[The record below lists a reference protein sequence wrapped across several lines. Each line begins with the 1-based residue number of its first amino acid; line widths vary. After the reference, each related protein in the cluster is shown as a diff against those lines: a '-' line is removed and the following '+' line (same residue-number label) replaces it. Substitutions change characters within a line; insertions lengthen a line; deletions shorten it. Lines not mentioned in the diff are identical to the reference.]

1 MKPSAIIPIKSQ
13 NIETVIAGM
22 TDVSTKGTARFVFK
36 GVPYSI
42 ACKTGTAQVVT
53 IAQDDR
59 YDAKKLARK
68 HHDHALFIAFA
79 PARNPRI
86 ALAVLV
92 ENGGFGAQAAA
103 PIARQLVDY
112 WLTGENSL
120 NLPPPKGVPLITPKR
135 NH

>member
-1 MKPSAIIPIKSQ
+1 MVLSTYQ